1 MGESSGQSE
10 KEVLEALVYS
20 WYLKPPGT
28 SGGRERETVGDK
40 EEGRLLS
47 IALST
52 IYLFCIWGIVRGYC
66 TVGLTPCINIEFSS
80 FSL

>member
-28 SGGRERETVGDK
+28 SGGRERETEWVTRRRGD
-40 EEGRLLS
+40 
-47 IALST
+47 
-52 IYLFCIWGIVRGYC
+52 Y
-66 TVGLTPCINIEFSS
+66 
-80 FSL
+80 